1 MVSTWSMAAKA
12 NAKKLKRPSAA
23 SATMKELALCYD
35 SVVHIAC
42 LVAATSS
49 ESITDLL
56 SLHAMYEGDVG
67 RHVPLERP
75 NNMKWMENE
84 RYLTV
89 VNHLVSASFIIGVT
103 LVFTHQDM
111 KQGLL
116 FLNKAA
122 TSGHKMAAYVLILL
136 LYKSNEAHATR
147 KKCISQVEGDSD
159 KAATGVGVKRTNR
172 ECQRCRKITED
183 VIQEATWKVGGCRSR
198 MLVLPED
205 SHQCMTACCGVE

>member
-1 MVSTWSMAAKA
+1 MTCICLWVYAK
-12 NAKKLKRPSAA
+12 
-23 SATMKELALCYD
+23 
-35 SVVHIAC
+35 
-42 LVAATSS
+42 
-49 ESITDLL
+49 
-56 SLHAMYEGDVG
+56 EGDVG

-89 VNHLVSASFIIGVT
+89 VNHLVSAGFIIGVT

-159 KAATGVGVKRTNR
+159 KAATGVGVKRINR
-172 ECQRCRKITED
+172 ECQRCWKITED
-183 VIQEATWKVGGCRSR
+183 VIQEAMWKVGGCRSR

>member
-1 MVSTWSMAAKA
+1 MVSTWSMAVKA

-35 SVVHIAC
+35 SIVHIAC
-42 LVAATSS
+42 LVGVYYRPTQP
-49 ESITDLL
+49 TC
-56 SLHAMYEGDVG
+56 HEGDVG

-89 VNHLVSASFIIGVT
+89 VNHLVSAGFIIGVT

-172 ECQRCRKITED
+172 ECQRCQKITED